1 MSNDDRS
8 VEPPWTIL
16 KILQWTAGF
25 FKQRGIESPR
35 PAAEI
40 LLAHTLKCDR
50 IDLYLNHDQPLQ
62 SQELARFKQLI
73 QRRIQREPV
82 AYIIGIKEFWSLD
95 FKVTPDVLI
104 PRPETEGLVEA
115 ALRHLPG
122 DEIQALEL
130 GCGSGAISIALA
142 HERPNWSYLA
152 LDISEKAIG
161 IARSNAQMHLPKD
174 SIGFMVGHWFD
185 AIGYQKVGYELIVSN
200 PPYIPKD
207 HLPVLEA
214 EIRRYE
220 PLKAL
225 DGGRDGLSSIR
236 QIVQNAPRYLKPGGL
251 LLIEIGHDQGAEVA
265 ALGRET
271 GAYDHIFVE
280 KDFAGHD
287 RIARFE
293 KTHRMLNID

>member
-16 KILQWTAGF
+16 KILQWTAGY

-40 LLAHTLKCDR
+40 LLAHTLKCNR
-50 IDLYLNHDQPLQ
+50 IDLYLNHDQPLH
-62 SQELARFKQLI
+62 SRELTDFKQLI

-82 AYIIGIKEFWSLD
+82 AYITGIKEFWSLD

-115 ALRHLPG
+115 ALGHLSG
-122 DEIQALEL
+122 DKIRMLEL
-130 GCGSGAISIALA
+130 GCGSGAISVALA
-142 HERPNWSYLA
+142 HERPNWSCLA
-152 LDISEKAIG
+152 LDLSEKAIG
-161 IARSNAQMHLPKD
+161 IARLNAHMHLPED
-174 SIGFMVGHWFD
+174 RIGFMVGRWFD

-200 PPYIPKD
+200 PPYIPSD
-207 HLPVLEA
+207 RLPVLEA
-214 EIRRYE
+214 EIHQYE
-220 PLKAL
+220 PLVAL
-225 DGGRDGLSSIR
+225 DGGRDGLAGIKH
-236 QIVQNAPRYLKPGGL
+236 IVKNAPPYLKPGGL
-251 LLIEIGHDQGAEVA
+251 LLLEIGHDQGAEVA

-271 GAYDHIFVE
+271 GAYDHICVE

-287 RIARFE
+287 RIARLE
-293 KTHRMLNID
+293 RTHRMLNID